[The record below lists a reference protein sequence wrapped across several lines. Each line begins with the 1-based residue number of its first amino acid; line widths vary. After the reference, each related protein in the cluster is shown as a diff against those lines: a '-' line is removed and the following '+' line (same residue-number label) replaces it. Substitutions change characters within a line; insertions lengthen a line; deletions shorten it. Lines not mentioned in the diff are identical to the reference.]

1 MSEELGKI
9 DRPEAE
15 EFKKKRKLYFVPL
28 FYAGGD
34 APDEYQEKL
43 TRYWEQVERHI
54 CNLEEKL
61 GQIGRIFHELIP
73 ASGENGAK
81 VVKEL
86 NDKGY
91 KIIKSRL
98 DKGAQL
104 EATED
109 GELLTEFMDL
119 GRCLAIG
126 LQNKNVFSR
135 IYDSYLEA
143 NKKRNDYISKH
154 IDETLKVDEA
164 GILFMREG
172 HQVQFPPDIEIFYVS
187 PPSLDELNR
196 WFRDREAK
204 SQ

>member
-9 DRPEAE
+9 EKPVAE
-15 EFKKKRKLYFVPL
+15 GYKKKRKLYFVPL
-28 FYAGGD
+28 FYTGGD
-34 APDEYQEKL
+34 APAEYQEKL
-43 TRYWEQVERHI
+43 TRYWEQVEQHI
-54 CNLEEKL
+54 TNLEEKL
-61 GQIGRIFHELIP
+61 GQIGTIFHELIP
-73 ASGENGAK
+73 ASGENGVKAM
-81 VVKEL
+81 KEL

-91 KIIKSRL
+91 GIVKSRL

-109 GELLTEFMDL
+109 SELLTEFMDL

-126 LQNKNVFSR
+126 LQNKNVFTR
-135 IYDSYLEA
+135 IYESYLEV
-143 NKKRNDYISKH
+143 NKKRNEFIAKH
-154 IDETLKVDEA
+154 IDEALKVDEA

-172 HQVQFPPDIEIFYVS
+172 HQVQFPADVEIFYVS